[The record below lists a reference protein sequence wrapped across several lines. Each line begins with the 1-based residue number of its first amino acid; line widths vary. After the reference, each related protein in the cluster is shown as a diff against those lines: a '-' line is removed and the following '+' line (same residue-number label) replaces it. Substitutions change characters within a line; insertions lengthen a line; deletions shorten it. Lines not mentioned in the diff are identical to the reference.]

1 MAHRTKPEY
10 ARERP
15 RTSPGTERR
24 RRHGQA
30 LPGRAA
36 AKGIAKAAVAAEGIG
51 EEWLASG
58 ASAGMLA
65 GASAGSVPI
74 RTSRKKKKVQ

>member
-15 RTSPGTERR
+15 RTSPGTETLKAQRR
-24 RRHGQA
+24 SGHGQA
-30 LPGRAA
+30 LPGRS
-36 AKGIAKAAVAAEGIG
+36 
-51 EEWLASG
+51 LATG
-58 ASAGMLA
+58 GNPYDKWRGRHTFTQDEMLA

-74 RTSRKKKKVQ
+74 RTSRKKKVQ